1 MKEVIY
7 LDNAASTRVAPEVMD
22 AMLPYFGDF
31 YGNASSIH
39 AQGFDARHAVKDARQ
54 VIADSLNASPKEIIF
69 TSGGT
74 ESNNFA
80 IKGAAFAL
88 REKGK
93 HIITT
98 KTEHKCVMNSCKW
111 LEKQGF
117 DVTYLDVDKE
127 GYIDLESLE
136 KAITKKTILVSILH
150 ANNEIG
156 TIQDLEKIGV
166 ICEKHKIYFH
176 SDACQSYTKIPIDVK
191 KAKLTLL
198 TINAHKINGPKGVGA
213 LYVKQF
219 TKIDPLLHGGEQE
232 FRLRAGTENTPGI
245 VGFAKA
251 VQLAN
256 PDDFVRM
263 EQLRDQLIEGILRIS
278 GTRLNGPRERLCN
291 NVNVS
296 ISAIEGEAIGGM
308 LDQYGICSSTGS
320 ACSEA
325 SLEPS
330 YVLKAIGLTDE
341 EANGSL
347 RLTLSKETTEEDVK
361 QVLEALPKVVAR
373 LREISP
379 IKEVKVH
386 VQ

>member
-1 MKEVIY
+1 MKDIVY

-39 AQGFDARHAVKDARQ
+39 AQGFDARQAVKDARQ

-80 IKGAAFAL
+80 IKGVAFAL
-88 REKGK
+88 REKGD

-98 KTEHKCVMNSCKW
+98 KTEHKCVMKSCEW
-111 LEKQGF
+111 LESQGF
-117 DVTYLDVDKE
+117 EITYLDVDEE
-127 GYIDLESLE
+127 GYVNPEDIE
-136 KAITKKTILVSILH
+136 KAITDKTILVSILH

-156 TIQDLEKIGV
+156 TIQDLEKIGAL
-166 ICEKHKIYFH
+166 CEKHKVYFH
-176 SDACQSYTKIPIDVK
+176 SDACQSYTKIPLDVK

-213 LYVKQF
+213 LYIKQF

-251 VQLAN
+251 VQMA
-256 PDDFVRM
+256 DKTDFTMM
-263 EQLRDQLIEGILRIS
+263 EQLRNQLIEGILLIP
-278 GTRLNGPRERLCN
+278 GTRLNGPRKRLCN

-296 ISAIEGEAIGGM
+296 INAIEGEATEGM
-308 LDQYGICSSTGS
+308 LDQHGICSSTGS

-347 RLTLSKETTEEDVK
+347 RLTLSKETTDADVK
-361 QVLEALPKVVAR
+361 KVIVVLPKVVAR